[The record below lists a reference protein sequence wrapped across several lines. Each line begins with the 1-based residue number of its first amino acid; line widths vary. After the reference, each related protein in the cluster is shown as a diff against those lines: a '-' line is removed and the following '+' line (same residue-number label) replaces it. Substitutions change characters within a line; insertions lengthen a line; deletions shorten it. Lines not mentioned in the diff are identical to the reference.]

1 VKTFNS
7 ADIRN
12 IVVAGHSGSGKTTL
26 CEAMLFTAGAV
37 SRQGK
42 VADGTSILDH
52 TPDETKRKTGIQLS
66 LAQFEYQG
74 KKVNLLDAPG
84 YADFIGEV
92 CAGMKAA
99 DFGLIVVSSTAG
111 VEPDTERHSQ
121 MMDERGL
128 PRFFAVNAMD
138 KEQADY
144 NRVCA
149 QIRERVTDRAA
160 PLFIPIGAGP
170 SFKGMIDVINEHAYE
185 FSGKEW
191 KEIPVPADMMPA
203 IEEAHRQ
210 VVELAAES
218 EDELLEKYLETL
230 ELTEEETKH
239 GLHTGILKG
248 RIFPILPVSGDK
260 NLGAGLLLKMMIELG
275 PSPLEGPGI
284 DLANGERLACKPD
297 GPKAALIFKT
307 TAELIAQDVALI
319 RCYSGTFENGV
330 DVINFS
336 NDNGERIGHFYHF
349 LGKERS
355 DADKMVAGDIAAAA
369 KLKTAHTNDTIGE
382 KGHKQVVAKIAF
394 PPPVHEVA
402 IAPKNKGDEDKVG
415 TAFNKLHE
423 EDLTFVIELQ
433 AELHQTV
440 LKAMGD
446 QHVDVILDRLKRRF
460 NVEVEAS
467 KPRVPF
473 RETIKGSADV
483 SYRHKKQTGGR
494 GQFADVS
501 IKVDPLPR
509 GGGYEFVNAIVG
521 GVIPSRF
528 IPAVEKGIVEKKD
541 RGSLCGYPVV
551 DFKVTLHF
559 GGYHD
564 VDSSEMAFKIA
575 GRMALKN
582 GLEQAK
588 PTLLEP
594 IMMVTVTVPDD
605 YMGDVMGD
613 LSSRRGKIQGMEPDG
628 RVQRI
633 KAAVP
638 QVELYRYS
646 TTLRS
651 LTQGRARYA
660 AEFSHYEEVPREAQD
675 KLVETL
681 RKEMVAMEEDE

>member
-1 VKTFNS
+1 MKTFDS

-26 CEAMLFTAGAV
+26 SEAMIFTAGAT

-52 TPDETKRKTGIQLS
+52 TADETKRKTGIQLS
-66 LAQFEYQG
+66 LAQFEYRG

-92 CAGMKAA
+92 AAGMKAA
-99 DFGLIVVSSTAG
+99 DFGLIVVSATAG

-121 MMDERGL
+121 MMDERNL

-144 NRVCA
+144 ARTCT
-149 QIRERVTDRAA
+149 QIRERVTERAA
-160 PLFIPIGAGP
+160 PLFIPIGSGP

-203 IEEAHRQ
+203 IHEAHRQ

-248 RIFPILPVSGDK
+248 TIFPILPVSGDK
-260 NLGAGLLLKMMIELG
+260 CLGAGLLLKTMIELG
-275 PSPLEGPGI
+275 PSPTEEGI
-284 DLANGERLACKPD
+284 DLVDGTMLHCDPS
-297 GPKAALIFKT
+297 GPKAALIFKIT
-307 TAELIAQDVALI
+307 SDLIAQEVALI
-319 RCYSGTFENGV
+319 RCYSGVFENGV
-330 DVINFS
+330 DIINHT

-355 DADKMVAGDIAAAA
+355 DADKLVAGDIAAAA
-369 KLKTAHTNDTIGE
+369 KLKTAHVNHSIGE
-382 KGHKQVVAKIAF
+382 KGRKVVIAPIVF

-402 IAPKNKGDEDKVG
+402 IAPKHKGDEDKVG
-415 TAFNKLHE
+415 TAFHKLHE
-423 EDLTFVIELQ
+423 EDPTFKLELQ

-446 QHVDVILDRLKRRF
+446 QHVDVIIDRLRRRF
-460 NVEVEAS
+460 SVEVEAS
-467 KPRVPF
+467 KPRVAF
-473 RETIKGSADV
+473 RETIKGTADV

-501 IKVDPLPR
+501 IKVEPVPR
-509 GGGYEFVNAIVG
+509 GGGYEFVNNIVG

-528 IPAVEKGIVEKKD
+528 IPAVEKGLNEKKE
-541 RGSLCGYPVV
+541 RGTLAGYPVV
-551 DFKVTLHF
+551 DFRVRLHF
-559 GGYHD
+559 GSYHD
-564 VDSSEMAFKIA
+564 VDSSEMAFKVA

-582 GLEQAK
+582 ALEQAS

-594 IMMVTVTVPDD
+594 IMMVTVLVPDD

-628 RVQRI
+628 RVQKI

-675 KLVETL
+675 KLVEQL
-681 RKEMVAMEEDE
+681 RKEMVAIEEEE